1 MSPGPLSSQ
10 SALHVVARRRS
21 AAVSEAPQMEST
33 AESTAW
39 STVTIRRAPSSSGS
53 AERRH
58 TNDTIELGREES
70 VTHRARASR

>member
-21 AAVSEAPQMEST
+21 AAVSEAPQME
-33 AESTAW
+33 